1 MPKYR
6 DIIVSPAAEWSLKD
20 IESFKSGTIGPA
32 NAGEFVDNLLL
43 SSLSAIA
50 EDPTCYRFNAMLS
63 GYGVQLRERLD
74 PDSEYRVI
82 YDCDDKTI
90 EILVFVSMK
99 QDLESALYRYLVLQ

>member
-20 IESFKSGTIGPA
+20 IESFKSGIIGQA

-50 EDPTCYRFNAMLS
+50 EDPTRYRFNAVLS
-63 GYGVQLRERLD
+63 GCGVQLRERLD

>member
-1 MPKYR
+1 
-6 DIIVSPAAEWSLKD
+6 
-20 IESFKSGTIGPA
+20 
-32 NAGEFVDNLLL
+32 
-43 SSLSAIA
+43 
-50 EDPTCYRFNAMLS
+50 MLS
-63 GYGVQLRERLD
+63 GCGVQLCERLD